1 VYVAEQYRWAA
12 VAGAWHDQLPNV
24 LRSASVSR
32 SDLTSTRRPSPQMRS
47 VTKVASPLST
57 NPEMTV
63 DLKATRE
70 QGLPAS

>member
-1 VYVAEQYRWAA
+1 
-12 VAGAWHDQLPNV
+12 
-24 LRSASVSR
+24 
-32 SDLTSTRRPSPQMRS
+32 MRS